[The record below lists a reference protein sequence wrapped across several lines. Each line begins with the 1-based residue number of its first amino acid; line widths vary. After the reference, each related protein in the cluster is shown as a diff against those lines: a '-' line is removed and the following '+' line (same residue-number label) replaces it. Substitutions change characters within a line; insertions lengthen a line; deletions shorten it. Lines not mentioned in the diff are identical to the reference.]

1 MKKKQIILCIL
12 CISFL
17 LSGLALLLYSP
28 WKTAA
33 LTTTYRQEITRL
45 KTYLDSES
53 AVTDT
58 NLPDSSRPFPQLW
71 EDCEAYNRL
80 LFATTQEALSA
91 QTITEAPLSPA
102 NDGWQ
107 AEAFG
112 YLSIPAIALEAPVYL
127 GASEKNLERGGAV
140 LGQTSLPLGGE
151 NTNCVIAG
159 HRSFQGAV
167 LFRPIE
173 RLLPGDLVFFV
184 NPWETLVYK
193 VVETKIISP
202 GDIQDIL
209 IQPGKDLLTLLTC
222 AYPNDQRVLVLCE
235 RTEDAACE
243 KETVFARRTVLRKT
257 RPWDWFR
264 TIRESPCG
272 YFTK

>member
-1 MKKKQIILCIL
+1 MLNSYDNYLLLLFIHAENNCIILNKQLEIAFPCV
-12 CISFL
+12 CSYPAF
-17 LSGLALLLYSP
+17 P
-28 WKTAA
+28 TAIWHCF
-33 LTTTYRQEITRL
+33 QGQ
-45 KTYLDSES
+45 
-53 AVTDT
+53 
-58 NLPDSSRPFPQLW
+58 NLRFQRFHHAPRRF
-71 EDCEAYNRL
+71 RL
-80 LFATTQEALSA
+80 LQCLSN
-91 QTITEAPLSPA
+91 ISV
-102 NDGWQ
+102 N
-107 AEAFG
+107 
-112 YLSIPAIALEAPVYL
+112 
-127 GASEKNLERGGAV
+127 AV
-140 LGQTSLPLGGE
+140 Q
-151 NTNCVIAG
+151 VMQ
-159 HRSFQGAV
+159 RAV

-173 RLLPGDLVFFV
+173 KLLPGDLVFFV

-243 KETVFARRTVLRKT
+243 KETVFARGTVLRKT

-264 TIRESPCG
+264 TIWESPCG